1 MTLEDQRD
9 RGQRAQRLLD
19 DDLLR
24 EALDAIETEV
34 VRQWENC
41 PARDTEGK
49 EALWKL
55 MKTSKKFRGLLT
67 GYVQTGRL
75 AADNIARIEEE
86 SRLKRLL
93 RRVR

>member
-1 MTLEDQRD
+1 MTLEEQRD
-9 RGQRAQRLLD
+9 RGQRAQLLLD

-24 EALDAIETEV
+24 EALDAIESEV

-55 MKTSKKFRGLLT
+55 MKTSKKFRGLLI

-75 AADNIARIEEE
+75 AADNMKRIEEE

-93 RRVR
+93 KRVR